1 MVVHR
6 QSQTQFMMPPFFAK
20 NSNGGS
26 NCSSSSSDDDIDTP
40 IHKRIPLTSKIHQ
53 DDGDTSSATAMTK
66 NNQQPTKM
74 KHSVSMLEMN
84 DIQDMKQFG
93 ETMTSL
99 EALQLSTTSSKDEKV
114 NGDDIDDGRFFIGD
128 STSSAEE
135 DEDLLCDRS
144 NIVSPDSV
152 ADIIPPQAS
161 GSQVS
166 SRSSGSSMMRRSVS
180 MASLSSS
187 LPSARD
193 KLDLLSVMVS
203 QQMNDMHTIEEDE
216 AKCIDSVQSEKE
228 GDAKE
233 IRRRGKR
240 DKEGARQRDMN
251 DELKH
256 PDDTHECVV
265 GETYDMPLEDHT
277 TTARDCSK
285 VTDDTRRR
293 RVGSRRHDDKPL
305 RSSLKKESS
314 DSLYNLDS
322 SMKSTGSNKMR
333 RNVSFGSIE
342 IRSYPVTLGDAPTTN
357 GPPVQLDWVRIFRL
371 FDILSIIEHSHLT
384 PLFVLLS

>member
-1 MVVHR
+1 
-6 QSQTQFMMPPFFAK
+6 MPPFFAK
-20 NSNGGS
+20 ISNGGS
-26 NCSSSSSDDDIDTP
+26 NSSSDDDIDTT
-40 IHKRIPLTSKIHQ
+40 IHKRIPLSSKLHQ
-53 DDGDTSSATAMTK
+53 HDGYISSAAAMMV
-66 NNQQPTKM
+66 NSQQPKM

-93 ETMTSL
+93 ETMTAL
-99 EALQLSTTSSKDEKV
+99 EVLQLSTTTIKDKKG
-114 NGDDIDDGRFFIGD
+114 NSNDDNNIDDGGFFIGD

-135 DEDLLCDRS
+135 EVCDRS
-144 NIVSPDSV
+144 NNVSPDSV
-152 ADIIPPQAS
+152 AAVIP
-161 GSQVS
+161 SQVS
-166 SRSSGSSMMRRSVS
+166 GSEVRNGGSSTMRRSMS
-180 MASLSSS
+180 MASLSSP
-187 LPSARD
+187 LPSAQD

-216 AKCIDSVQSEKE
+216 IKCIDSVQNEKK
-228 GDAKE
+228 GDATE

-240 DKEGARQRDMN
+240 DKESTRQRDK

-277 TTARDCSK
+277 TTARDCTNVK
-285 VTDDTRRR
+285 DDTRRR
-293 RVGSRRHDDKPL
+293 QVGSRRHDDKPL
-305 RSSLKKESS
+305 RSSLKKDSS

-333 RNVSFGSIE
+333 RNVSFGSLV
-342 IRSYPVTLGDAPTTN
+342 RSYPVTLGDAPTTN

-371 FDILSIIEHSHLT
+371 FDILSIIDHSHLT
-384 PLFVLLS
+384 PLLSPPH

>member
-1 MVVHR
+1 M
-6 QSQTQFMMPPFFAK
+6 
-20 NSNGGS
+20 
-26 NCSSSSSDDDIDTP
+26 
-40 IHKRIPLTSKIHQ
+40 
-53 DDGDTSSATAMTK
+53 
-66 NNQQPTKM
+66 
-74 KHSVSMLEMN
+74 
-84 DIQDMKQFG
+84 
-93 ETMTSL
+93 
-99 EALQLSTTSSKDEKV
+99 STTSSKDKKV
-114 NGDDIDDGRFFIGD
+114 NGDDIDDGGFFIGD

-135 DEDLLCDRS
+135 EVCDRS
-144 NIVSPDSV
+144 NNISPDSV
-152 ADIIPPQAS
+152 AAVIPPQAS
-161 GSQVS
+161 GSDAS
-166 SRSSGSSMMRRSVS
+166 SSGSSSSMIRRSVS

-187 LPSARD
+187 LLSAQVTQN

-203 QQMNDMHTIEEDE
+203 QQMNVMHTIEEDE

-277 TTARDCSK
+277 TTARDCTRVK
-285 VTDDTRRR
+285 DDTRRH
-293 RVGSRRHDDKPL
+293 RVDSRRHDDKPL

-333 RNVSFGSIE
+333 RVSFGSLE